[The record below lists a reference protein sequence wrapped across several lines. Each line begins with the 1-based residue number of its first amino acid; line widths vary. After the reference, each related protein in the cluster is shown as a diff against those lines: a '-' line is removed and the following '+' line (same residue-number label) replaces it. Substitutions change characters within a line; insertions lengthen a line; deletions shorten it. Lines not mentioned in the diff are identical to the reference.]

1 VKTQLFVPVAQRKFR
16 VLNQEYEPVLERD
29 ITLAHTLFRFV
40 AMIANFYDR
49 TEAPVMPEDMM
60 VGEKS
65 YIHLEVANMN
75 GIYILLRTK

>member
-1 VKTQLFVPVAQRKFR
+1 MTTQLFVPVDQRKFR
-16 VLNQEYEPVLERD
+16 VLNQDHEPVLERD
-29 ITLAHTLFRFV
+29 ILLKHPIFHCV

-49 TEAPVMPEDMM
+49 TEEPVMPEDML

-65 YIHLEVANMN
+65 FIHLEISDMN